1 MASVEKRCNKAG
13 TLISFRIHVFHGR
26 DEFGKQLPPFIKTVR
41 VPPELNARQIE
52 TLIQR
57 ETVHFEEEC
66 ELITAREKEEAAK
79 AAEPKCISF
88 EDFAVK
94 VMEIKERTGKE
105 KSTLARYQLSAVDL
119 RGKTIT
125 ICSCVM
131 YDPKNGVYEKP
142 YPKKRKPRQL
152 PITPQ
157 MDEILRR
164 YLKWRGEQP
173 EWYGDLWQES
183 GYLFTNEYG
192 GPMNPDNITQYL
204 NRMGDRLQKENPNFP
219 HLNPHA
225 FRHAVA
231 SILVANGTDIVTT
244 AAFIGDKPATVSE
257 RYAHVI
263 DSAKIRAGDT
273 LSSVIFGDGNK

>member
-1 MASVEKRCNKAG
+1 MASVEKRYNKSG
-13 TLISFRIHVFHGR
+13 TPIPFRIYVFHGR

-57 ETVHFEEEC
+57 ETVHFEEER

-105 KSTLARYQLSAVDL
+105 KSTLARYPDML
-119 RGKTIT
+119 
-125 ICSCVM
+125 
-131 YDPKNGVYEKP
+131 
-142 YPKKRKPRQL
+142 
-152 PITPQ
+152 
-157 MDEILRR
+157 
-164 YLKWRGEQP
+164 
-173 EWYGDLWQES
+173 DLWQES

-257 RYAHVI
+257 RYAHII